1 MIEALDWLTEHW
13 DEIAAGAAALYTVA
27 TVVVALTPTPE
38 DDAFLRR
45 LAERLSFLS
54 PPGAKGSA
62 KLPGAKPKRD
72 GE

>member
-1 MIEALDWLTEHW
+1 MIEAIDWLRANW
-13 DEIAAGAAALYTVA
+13 DLIAAGLTSLYGVA

-54 PPGAKGSA
+54 PPGAKGAA